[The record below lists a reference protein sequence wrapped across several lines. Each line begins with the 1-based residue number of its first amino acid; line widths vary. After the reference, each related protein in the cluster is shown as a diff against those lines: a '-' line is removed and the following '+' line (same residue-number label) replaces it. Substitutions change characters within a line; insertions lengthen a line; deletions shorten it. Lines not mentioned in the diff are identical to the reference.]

1 MTCEQARLAL
11 LDTDP
16 DELRSAADGALSD
29 HLCSCHACRAQAAV
43 ITAGT
48 DTLRAAFDMT
58 VASRSS
64 ETDAAR
70 AAERALQTHHERDDV
85 TRQSR
90 VRQRR
95 ARHLAVRALIP
106 LAAAAML
113 TLLLFDAGALRLP
126 SADAPFADLYVPEPN
141 VPDAPVV
148 NAAGGSGV
156 AVMQTTNPAITV
168 VWTF

>member
-1 MTCEQARLAL
+1 MTCEQARHAL
-11 LDTDP
+11 LDADR
-16 DELRSAADGALSD
+16 DELRGSADGAVSD
-29 HLCSCHACRAQAAV
+29 HLRSCETCRAQAAA
-43 ITAGT
+43 ITART
-48 DTLRAAFDMT
+48 DTLRAALDLT
-58 VASRSS
+58 AASRSS
-64 ETDAAR
+64 ETHAAR
-70 AAERALQTHHERDDV
+70 AAERALLSNHEGDDV
-85 TRQSR
+85 AYQSR

-95 ARHLAVRALIP
+95 ARRLAVRVLMP

-113 TLLLFDAGALRLP
+113 TVLLLDAGALRLP
-126 SADAPFADLYVPEPN
+126 SADAPFADLYLPEPD